1 MVGTSHRTPA
11 HLSFLRRGP
20 VRTCAWRG
28 VTLLLP
34 TGMLLGCCKPEDDVV
49 RLEALASWGATAEL
63 VAEAWIAGQL
73 PRAYSARAVRL
84 AGGGRAREARIVG
97 EDGRPVGRFDGAVG
111 ALVTVLAGGDR
122 AGAEVACA
130 GLSAE
135 VRELRG
141 AASVARAGP

>member
-1 MVGTSHRTPA
+1 MPDNCREPTA
-11 HLSFLRRGP
+11 RGRCGWP
-20 VRTCAWRG
+20 VAAER
-28 VTLLLP
+28 
-34 TGMLLGCCKPEDDVV
+34 E
-49 RLEALASWGATAEL
+49 RLEL
-63 VAEAWIAGQL
+63 
-73 PRAYSARAVRL
+73 SAK
-84 AGGGRAREARIVG
+84 